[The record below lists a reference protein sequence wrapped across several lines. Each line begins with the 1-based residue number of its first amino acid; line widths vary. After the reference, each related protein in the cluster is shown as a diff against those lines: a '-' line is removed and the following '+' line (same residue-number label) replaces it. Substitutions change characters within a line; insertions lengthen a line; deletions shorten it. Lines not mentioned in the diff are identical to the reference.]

1 MLRYVHMM
9 YVMCAKQEQFEGCPE
24 HSEPSA
30 NPDGAA
36 EDECLLPMC
45 TSAVTDGLAEFAEQL
60 FGAGCQRHKTHRM
73 DEAVRLYSEAANL
86 GHLGATCNLGLC
98 FQHGL
103 GVDVDLLHAHEC
115 YLRAALA
122 GHAVSQVSSQHAVPL
137 SLELCR
143 RFTLRAM
150 PRACALPAIRFI
162 YRHTICS
169 CAVQPCGA
177 VPNWQQGQPC
187 RLRQGRAVARP
198 DRCINPT
205 SSEPIQLHISA
216 RTAQ

>member
-1 MLRYVHMM
+1 MM

-30 NPDGAA
+30 KPDGAA

-103 GVDVDLLHAHEC
+103 GVDADWLHAHEC

-122 GHAVSQVSSQHAVPL
+122 GHAVSQVSSQRAVPR

-143 RFTLRAM
+143 RFTLRAI
-150 PRACALPAIRFI
+150 PRCMRPNLP
-162 YRHTICS
+162 YDLHKHRHTTYS
-169 CAVQPCGA
+169 CAVQPCSA

-187 RLRQGRAVARP
+187 RFRQGRAVARP
-198 DRCINPT
+198 DRCIHPPPLNQ
-205 SSEPIQLHISA
+205 SNRSHISA